1 MLPTRLSFSK
11 NSDNFPLGLEIIGEF
26 FVTSYEMIQIIDP
39 DIDRVHYELIQY
51 YAQRKDISFPRWKKK
66 IRPLKQ
72 STNQR
77 P

>member
-26 FVTSYEMIQIIDP
+26 FVTSYEMIQINDP

-51 YAQRKDISFPRWKKK
+51 YAQRYFLSALKKK
-66 IRPLKQ
+66 
-72 STNQR
+72 
-77 P
+77 

>member
-26 FVTSYEMIQIIDP
+26 FVTSYEMIQINDP

-51 YAQRKDISFPRWKKK
+51 YAQRIFPFRVEKKK

-72 STNQR
+72 STNER